1 MGEDRHFVTDGI
13 ILKTSTSS
21 EINKNFTFLSPV
33 IGVQNAIAFGAA
45 KTKSRFCSSIQ
56 GLVKAK
62 FFLYKAPKTEFYKLE
77 DISAVESNDF
87 IRSNLENIYL
97 SSFFSEV
104 FLDSFISIDESR
116 NFYLLLLYSLEILK
130 ESSDARKSF
139 LFFVSKFLF
148 LSGYNPNL
156 TSCKR
161 CREEFDLY
169 YFDCLEGGIF
179 CETHADDKK
188 YSISKD
194 TVELFKS
201 FLENKY
207 LDLKDKEISLYGFN
221 QIFSILIFLI
231 KNIFEKELK
240 TIPFLEAV
248 IREQTL

>member
-116 NFYLLLLYSLEILK
+116 NFYI
-130 ESSDARKSF
+130 
-139 LFFVSKFLF
+139 
-148 LSGYNPNL
+148 
-156 TSCKR
+156 
-161 CREEFDLY
+161 
-169 YFDCLEGGIF
+169 
-179 CETHADDKK
+179 
-188 YSISKD
+188 
-194 TVELFKS
+194 
-201 FLENKY
+201 
-207 LDLKDKEISLYGFN
+207 
-221 QIFSILIFLI
+221 
-231 KNIFEKELK
+231 
-240 TIPFLEAV
+240 
-248 IREQTL
+248 